1 MAFIG
6 VSLLSSF
13 IFSYSLRRLD
23 ANIQPPRFL
32 WWITAGFIVA
42 GCLKSQQAVEKSKK
56 EIEYYLTDIVPI
68 IADEFEQ
75 LGHDKITTQTPA
87 DDPLYLKLIEV
98 QKRILKATPGIN
110 DVYTLRRLTD
120 GRIALTVDS
129 ETDYNHNGVYDE
141 PREQRTPIGKIYDHE
156 DEEMNH
162 AFKGQKGFD
171 TIPYHDEWGN
181 WVTAYAPLRGPDG
194 KVDAVLGVDYAAEDW
209 LKAIQQARLTTFL
222 EFYILIIIAWFGVGL
237 FKNYKSK
244 VAKEAE
250 LKIRAH
256 HELIKATRLEGL
268 VTMSAGVAHDLKNA
282 LTPLTM
288 GLDELRKG
296 QPAQPA
302 MVDALD
308 GSVRRGLQIVRQLEG
323 FAKGIKGEHVLLKPY
338 YILKDLQPILTAT
351 YPKNIVIF
359 PRFDTQLDPISGDP
373 GQLQEAL
380 LSLCGNARDAMPDG
394 GNLRLEA
401 ENRQLA
407 AGAIT
412 PESPAG
418 AYVVVRVGDNG
429 SGIAE
434 QHKSRIFDPYFTT
447 KSRQQAS
454 GLGLPSARAIIT
466 AHRGFIKF
474 QSAAGKGS
482 DFEVF
487 LPALASEAG
496 NAEPP
501 AEPAADRIA
510 HGSLVLLIS
519 QDLEVWEMIS
529 ANLKLLGHAVT
540 RAADDTDALVVITE
554 QPQHI
559 GLVLIDQNLP
569 GQDGGGLIRVIRKM
583 LPTATVIALSNRAQD
598 TLKPEFKNQDVAG
611 LWLRPFTK
619 AQFEK
624 AGFGKYKKL

>member
-1 MAFIG
+1 
-6 VSLLSSF
+6 
-13 IFSYSLRRLD
+13 
-23 ANIQPPRFL
+23 
-32 WWITAGFIVA
+32 
-42 GCLKSQQAVEKSKK
+42 
-56 EIEYYLTDIVPI
+56 
-68 IADEFEQ
+68 
-75 LGHDKITTQTPA
+75 
-87 DDPLYLKLIEV
+87 
-98 QKRILKATPGIN
+98 
-110 DVYTLRRLTD
+110 
-120 GRIALTVDS
+120 
-129 ETDYNHNGVYDE
+129 
-141 PREQRTPIGKIYDHE
+141 
-156 DEEMNH
+156 
-162 AFKGQKGFD
+162 
-171 TIPYHDEWGN
+171 
-181 WVTAYAPLRGPDG
+181 
-194 KVDAVLGVDYAAEDW
+194 
-209 LKAIQQARLTTFL
+209 
-222 EFYILIIIAWFGVGL
+222 
-237 FKNYKSK
+237 
-244 VAKEAE
+244 
-250 LKIRAH
+250 
-256 HELIKATRLEGL
+256 
-268 VTMSAGVAHDLKNA
+268 MSAGVAHDLKNA

-288 GLDELRKG
+288 GLEELSKG

-302 MVDALD
+302 MLDALE

-323 FAKGIKGEHVLLKPY
+323 FAKGVKGEHFILKPY

-619 AQFEK
+619 EQFEK